1 MKPYVYYFD
10 LINEIELLEY
20 QLNICLAERKDWNF
34 YGRLGNKVRMDQAAE
49 NLDRLAEQIE
59 FISAALDKK
68 TSYKKH
74 IEHKLS
80 GFKALEYQV
89 AHLRIVEGMTLEQIA
104 VELDYSVDWIKK
116 VSANITRHFKGTD
129 TLHMMV

>member
-68 TSYKKH
+68 HSYKKH

-80 GFKALEYQV
+80 EFKALEYQV
-89 AHLRIVEGMTLEQIA
+89 AHLRIVKGMTLEQIA

-116 VSANITRHFKGTD
+116 VSANITRHFEGTD